1 MSLFDYRT
9 VVSHLVVMKLLHDI
23 QIIASISSTEF
34 SIQCIP
40 QLLSVGYMHIHLDQT
55 IAKNA
60 KNASHKESS
69 GFLELLLLFNSKNSF
84 RFANTHPEAFHSCQP
99 QNDPDLPSLKM
110 HTGKFIWP
118 QCIGK
123 TSHSK
128 ITVHIIRFFA
138 YEDG

>member
-9 VVSHLVVMKLLHDI
+9 VVSHFVVMKLLHDI

-34 SIQCIP
+34 SIHCIP
-40 QLLSVGYMHIHLDQT
+40 QLLSVGHMHIHLDQT
-55 IAKNA
+55 IAKHA

-69 GFLELLLLFNSKNSF
+69 GLIEFFLLISIKNAH
-84 RFANTHPEAFHSCQP
+84 RLTHPEAFHSCQP
-99 QNDPDLPSLKM
+99 QSDLDLPSLKV
-110 HTGKFIWP
+110 HTGKFIRP

-128 ITVHIIRFFA
+128 ITTPIIRFL
-138 YEDG
+138 DC